1 MLSRPCGARTG
12 VTPFGGEKT
21 DPEGVSG
28 TAGDWRGGQD
38 FNPEGLSLGS

>member
-12 VTPFGGEKT
+12 VTPFGGEET

-28 TAGDWRGGQD
+28 TAGDWRGAGILTQ
-38 FNPEGLSLGS
+38 GVCL